1 MKLRFKKGAVVRFEL
16 IGTGEPIYKVGKVE
30 NVFDDEV
37 VLVEQISI
45 KKEEE
50 KKSDDIFGFLDSSY
64 DKTRSVDGKKSHI
77 NRALIASWEYAN
89 RAIAAKNVV
98 EQPDLTKATFTYYD
112 ENGYCFGNGVD
123 FSNIPDSSSKY
134 LIIGK
139 PNDDSDGLELSL

>member
-37 VLVEQISI
+37 VLVEQIGI
-45 KKEEE
+45 E
-50 KKSDDIFGFLDSSY
+50 KDNFEFGTHNY
-64 DKTRSVDGKKSHI
+64 DQTRCVDGKKSHI

-89 RAIAAKNVV
+89 KATAARWAIK
-98 EQPDLTKATFTYYD
+98 EPDLTKATITYYD
-112 ENGYCFGNGVD
+112 ENGYCFGNGDD

-134 LIIGK
+134 LIVGK